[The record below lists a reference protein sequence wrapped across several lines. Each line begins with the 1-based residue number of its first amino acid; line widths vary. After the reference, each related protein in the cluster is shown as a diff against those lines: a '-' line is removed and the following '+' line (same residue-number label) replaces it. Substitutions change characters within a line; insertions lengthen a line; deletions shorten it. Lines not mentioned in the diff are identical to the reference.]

1 MSKCDPN
8 DFKVGYGKPPEQ
20 SRFKTGQSGNP
31 AGRPRGHLNLV
42 TVVSNALKSKVT
54 VTEGGRRR
62 TKSKLEVA
70 ITQVT
75 NKAAAGDLKA
85 LRMILGLMPILDP
98 AGSTVQE
105 TPDLVADRELAMR
118 IAARLSGK
126 TEGEASHD

>member
-1 MSKCDPN
+1 MSKRDPN
-8 DFKVGYGKPPEQ
+8 DFKGGYGKPPEQ
-20 SRFKTGQSGNP
+20 SRFQKGQSGNP

-42 TVVSNALKSKVT
+42 SVVSNALKSKVT

-62 TKSKLEVA
+62 SKSKLEVS
-70 ITQVT
+70 ITQLT

-85 LRMILGLMPILDP
+85 LRMLLGLMPILDP
-98 AGSTVQE
+98 TGSTVQE

-126 TEGEASHD
+126 PDGSLP

>member
-1 MSKCDPN
+1 MSDPN
-8 DFKVGYGKPPEQ
+8 DFKVGYGKPPETT
-20 SRFKTGQSGNP
+20 RFKKGQSGNP
-31 AGRPRGHLNLV
+31 AGRPKGHLNLV

-62 TKSKLEVA
+62 TKSKLDVA

-98 AGSTVQE
+98 AGVADQE
-105 TPDLVADRELAMR
+105 TPDLAADRELALR
-118 IAARLSGK
+118 IAARLAGK
-126 TEGEASHD
+126 IQGDSHE